1 MTKWMKSLA
10 LLIAL
15 SVTGIASGSTG
26 DQVHDGNWWLSV
38 DKDQHLGFVDGYMDC
53 YVFVRKG
60 PLPFLES
67 PYQYDER
74 VTEHLKNHVADRGK
88 PVTQILEAIAA
99 KPPMTRITGK
109 WGEKHGLYDGE
120 FWRQTL
126 PSGRVGFVQ
135 GFLECQRKDG
145 KAVARFSR
153 SDDWYVAQISRWY
166 GIKEDD
172 PAEINEKRE
181 SKKIADVLYTFKD
194 KSTTTATAKKKP

>member
-1 MTKWMKSLA
+1 MTKWMKSLV

-26 DQVHDGNWWLSV
+26 DQAHDGNWWLSV
-38 DKDQHLGFVDGYMDC
+38 DKDQRLGFVAGYMDC

-67 PYQYDER
+67 WYTYEER
-74 VTEHLKNHVADRGK
+74 VTEHLKKHVADRSK
-88 PVTQILEAIAA
+88 LVTQVLETIAA
-99 KPPMTRITGK
+99 KRGTKPNGNR
-109 WGEKHGLYDGE
+109 GEKHGIFDGE
-120 FWRQTL
+120 YWRQAL
-126 PSGRVGFVQ
+126 PSQRIGFIQ

-145 KAVARFSR
+145 KAVAKFSR
-153 SDDWYVAQISRWY
+153 SDDWYVAQISQWY
-166 GIKEDD
+166 GVKEDD

-194 KSTTTATAKKKP
+194 KSTTTADAKKKP

>member
-15 SVTGIASGSTG
+15 SVIGIASGSTG
-26 DQVHDGNWWLSV
+26 DQAHDGKWWLSV
-38 DKDQHLGFVDGYMDC
+38 DKDQRLGFVDGYIDC

-67 PYQYDER
+67 PNQYEQR
-74 VTEHLKNHVADRGK
+74 VTEHLKNHVSDCSK
-88 PVTQILEAIAA
+88 PVTQVLEVIAA
-99 KPPMTRITGK
+99 KPAAKTTGK
-109 WGEKHGLYDGE
+109 WEEEHGLFDGDY
-120 FWRQTL
+120 WRQAE
-126 PSGRVGFVQ
+126 PSGRVGFIQ

-145 KAVARFSR
+145 KAVAKFSR
-153 SDDWYVAQISRWY
+153 SDDWYVAQISQWY

-172 PAEINEKRE
+172 PGEINPKRE

-194 KSTTTATAKKKP
+194 KSTTTAAAKKKP

>member
-1 MTKWMKSLA
+1 MNKWMKSLA

-26 DQVHDGNWWLSV
+26 DQAHDGKWWLSV
-38 DKDQHLGFVDGYMDC
+38 DKDQRLGFVAGYMDC

-67 PYQYDER
+67 WYQYEQR
-74 VTEHLKNHVADRGK
+74 VTGYLKKHVADRSK
-88 PVTQILEAIAA
+88 PVTEVLEAIAA
-99 KPPMTRITGK
+99 KPVAKTIK
-109 WGEKHGLYDGE
+109 WEEEHGIFDGDY
-120 FWRQTL
+120 WRQAL
-126 PSGRVGFVQ
+126 PSERVGFIQ

-145 KAVARFSR
+145 KAVAKFSR
-153 SDDWYVAQISRWY
+153 SDDLYVAQISQWY

-172 PAEINEKRE
+172 PAEINPERE

-194 KSTTTATAKKKP
+194 K

>member
-10 LLIAL
+10 LLVAL

-26 DQVHDGNWWLSV
+26 DQAHDGKWWLSV
-38 DKDQHLGFVDGYMDC
+38 DKDQRLGFVAGYIDC

-67 PYQYDER
+67 WDQYEQR
-74 VTEHLKNHVADRGK
+74 VTEHLKKHVADSSK
-88 PVTQILEAIAA
+88 PVTQVLEAISA
-99 KPPMTRITGK
+99 KPVAKTLDK
-109 WGEKHGLYDGE
+109 WEEKHGVFDGDY
-120 FWRQTL
+120 WRQAA
-126 PSGRVGFVQ
+126 PSQRVGFVQ

-153 SDDWYVAQISRWY
+153 SDDWYVAQISQWY
-166 GIKEDD
+166 GIKEND
-172 PAEINEKRE
+172 PGEINPERE

-194 KSTTTATAKKKP
+194 KSTTTAAAKKKP

>member
-15 SVTGIASGSTG
+15 SVIGIASGSTG
-26 DQVHDGNWWLSV
+26 DQAHDGKWWLSV
-38 DKDQHLGFVDGYMDC
+38 DRALRLGFVDGYIDC

-67 PYQYDER
+67 PNQYEQR
-74 VTEHLKNHVADRGK
+74 VTEHLKNHVVDSGK
-88 PVTQILEAIAA
+88 SVTQVLETIAA
-99 KPPMTRITGK
+99 KPVAKIPGK
-109 WGEKHGLYDGE
+109 WDEEHGIFDGDY
-120 FWRQTL
+120 WRQAE
-126 PSGRVGFVQ
+126 PSQRVGFVQ

-145 KAVARFSR
+145 KAVAKFSR
-153 SDDWYVAQISRWY
+153 NDDWYVAQISQWY

-172 PAEINEKRE
+172 VGEINPKRE

-194 KSTTTATAKKKP
+194 KSTTTDTAKKKP